1 MNMATNNMP
10 VNIDILTVTEQD
22 LQRLQQVKELQIFSQ
37 GNVFHPEGLFSTTIF
52 GSVGSEYRNRMFG
65 YIDLKYPV
73 LHPAIYQAIVS
84 TKAYYEQIINGSVTA
99 IYDPKSKSFIKST
112 DEKASTGYTF
122 FMSHIEELEYE
133 LTNSD
138 KRTFNI
144 RLIKEAISKNK
155 HLLRYLLVMPAGLRD
170 YTVNTNGKPE
180 EDEINSYYRRL
191 LAQSQLIDPTIA
203 KKTPEVYDNIYSVIQ
218 KNLNDLYNYIK
229 SLLEGKSKLI
239 LGKWLSR
246 KVYNSTRN
254 VLTSFVDTSTN
265 INNPNR
271 LKSNETGAS
280 MYQYLRSCAPK
291 TLYEIKNT
299 YVSKIF
305 VEGMNSAYLTNVK
318 TLKKEEVMNNH
329 IQKDID
335 QWTTMDGLES
345 VIANFGNI
353 DIRHLPITLN
363 KGKHYMGLVYNDGKY
378 VKFLQDI
385 NELPDGFNKE
395 NVSPITMAEFLYMSI
410 YKLNGKIPG
419 FVTRYPINGYGGI
432 YPAWIKI
439 NTTST
444 YQELILLDDNWEKT
458 DEVLVNFPVK
468 DSEFLDGMTVHQS
481 HMALLGSDFDGDT
494 TSLVGVITDEAVE
507 EVKKVLN
514 SKTYYINNENRVI
527 FSNSSDVID
536 SVLSYMT
543 V

>member
-1 MNMATNNMP
+1 MATNNMP

-52 GSVGSEYRNRMFG
+52 GSVGSEYRNRIFG

-99 IYDPKSKSFIKST
+99 IYDPKTKSFIKST
-112 DEKASTGYTF
+112 DEEASTGYTF

-144 RLIKEAISKNK
+144 RLIKESVSKNK

-203 KKTPEVYDNIYSVIQ
+203 KKTPSVYDNIYSVIQ

-280 MYQYLRSCAPK
+280 LYQYLRACAPK

-345 VIANFGNI
+345 VIANFGNN

-363 KGKHYMGLVYNDGKY
+363 KGKHYMGLVYNDGRY

-395 NVSPITMAEFLYMSI
+395 FVSPITMAEFLYMSI
-410 YKLNGKIPG
+410 YKLNGKLPG

-444 YQELILLDDNWEKT
+444 YQELILLDSNWEKT
-458 DEVLVNFPVK
+458 DELLYSFPVR
-468 DSEFLDGMTVHQS
+468 DGEFLDGMTVHQS
-481 HMALLGSDFDGDT
+481 HMAMLGADHDGDCIAL
-494 TSLVGVITDEAVE
+494 SGVMSDEAIN
-507 EVKKVLN
+507 EVSRVLN
-514 SKTYYINNENRVI
+514 TKNYYINNENKVI

-536 SVLSYMT
+536 AVLSYMT